1 MQNVQLDNMRMPEE
15 LQILN
20 LSLDPPRHVA
30 ADELLARDDFQGHL
44 LVGDAVHGQLDL
56 PEGALAERLDD
67 LVSAYALLGLLLR
80 RRRRLLVASSML
92 VVAAA
97 VVMLLGPPM
106 VGRLVLGAAVCGGG
120 EGDLQL
126 AVLVC
131 TAGHHRGGRDAA
143 VGSGQW
149 ICCFFLF
156 GG

>member
-1 MQNVQLDNMRMPEE
+1 M
-15 LQILN
+15 
-20 LSLDPPRHVA
+20 
-30 ADELLARDDFQGHL
+30 

-56 PEGALAERLDD
+56 AEGALAERLDD

-80 RRRRLLVASSML
+80 RRRLLVASSML

-97 VVMLLGPPM
+97 IVMLLGPPM

-149 ICCFFLF
+149 FCCFFCSEVDREEGFFEGWWLA
-156 GG
+156 